1 MHGSGMCGVSCVCI
15 ACLGAT
21 RHDMGCVGCYTHG
34 RGVLV
39 VAHTWMW
46 RVGGVTHTDVVCW
59 WCHTHGHGVF
69 TVSHTRPWRVGGVTL
84 QDVGCWCVTQP
95 AVTHRG
101 APLTWGSSLGLTM
114 WPWRSMTRYTGIPEM
129 TLGWMN
135 SRRSANSAE
144 APGNC
149 GFSSRDGK
157 SRCGVTPCHHRDP
170 KATPPPPP
178 KKRAP
183 HRPTHS
189 TLCGQWGGEGWREG
203 EGDGGNGNWG
213 RGDGIWGYGDGI
225 CGYGDI
231 GIWGWDMGIW
241 ECGDGIWGY
250 GDVGMG
256 YGDMGTGCSDVG
268 TRE

>member
-21 RHDMGCVGCYTHG
+21 QHDMGCVGCHTHG

-39 VAHTWMW
+39 VAHTWTR
-46 RVGGVTHTDVVCW
+46 RVGGGTHTDVACSR
-59 WCHTHGHGVF
+59 CHTHGHGVF

-213 RGDGIWGYGDGI
+213 RGDGI
-225 CGYGDI
+225 C
-231 GIWGWDMGIW
+231 
-241 ECGDGIWGY
+241 GY

-256 YGDMGTGCSDVG
+256 YGDGM
-268 TRE
+268 